1 MIDCCRPPNLHDGLT
16 ACVMFARVRGF
27 KSGFAAWLTGP
38 PATLSPVGEG
48 VSELRVDIGPGY
60 GVYYVQ
66 RKGVFILLLCG
77 GNKSAQQNDI
87 ARALRMA
94 RELED

>member
-1 MIDCCRPPNLHDGLT
+1 VI
-16 ACVMFARVRGF
+16 FERVRGF
-27 KSGFAAWLTGP
+27 KSGFAAWLTGIP
-38 PATLSPVGEG
+38 GDAKPVGEG

-60 GVYYVQ
+60 RVHYVQ

-87 ARALRMA
+87 ARALCMA
-94 RELED
+94 REMED

>member
-27 KSGFAAWLTGP
+27 KSGFAAWLTGT
-38 PATLSPVGEG
+38 PATLSQSVKAFPNYALI
-48 VSELRVDIGPGY
+48 SAPDIGPGY
-60 GVYYVQ
+60 RVYYVQ

-77 GNKSAQQNDI
+77 GNKSA
-87 ARALRMA
+87 
-94 RELED
+94 